1 MKPWLKHLPEGK
13 IFTLPNILSLL
24 RVPLLVL
31 AVITLSTK
39 NNTATLLIMAMIV
52 LTDALD
58 GFIARLT
65 QQVSDL
71 GRIFDHVID
80 KVVIIT
86 LTGTMIGTHGLPF
99 WTLPLLL
106 LREGI
111 TLVVAFQIYRT
122 HQIMGQSSKL
132 GRLTGWFM
140 AFTFL
145 SYLFDWE
152 YRFFVL
158 LATLGIAIIASL
170 NYLKIYM
177 PYIPGLKSV
186 TTYLSNNRILKKN

>member
-1 MKPWLKHLPEGK
+1 LKHLPKGK
-13 IFTLPNILSLL
+13 ILTLPNSLSLL

-31 AVITLSTK
+31 VVFTLSAK
-39 NNTATLLIMAMIV
+39 NNNATLLITALIV

-65 QQVSDL
+65 NQVSDL

-80 KVVIIT
+80 KLVIIT
-86 LTGTMIGTHGLPF
+86 LTGTMIATHGLPF

-106 LREGI
+106 LREGV
-111 TLVVAFQIYRT
+111 TLIVAFQIYRT

-132 GRLTGWFM
+132 GRVTGWCM
-140 AFTFL
+140 GLTFL
-145 SYLFDWE
+145 SYLYGWE
-152 YRFFVL
+152 HRFLVL
-158 LATLGIAIIASL
+158 LATLGVATIASL

-177 PYIPGLKSV
+177 PYIPGFKLL
-186 TTYLSNNRILKKN
+186 TTFFSNTRILKKN

>member
-1 MKPWLKHLPEGK
+1 MKSWLKHLPKGR
-13 IFTLPNILSLL
+13 IFTLPNALSLL
-24 RVPLLVL
+24 RLPLLIIVVFTLL
-31 AVITLSTK
+31 AK
-39 NNTATLLIMAMIV
+39 NNNTTLLIMALIV

-65 QQVSDL
+65 NQVSDL

-106 LREGI
+106 IREGV
-111 TLVVAFQIYRT
+111 TLIVAFQIYKT

-132 GRLTGWFM
+132 GRVTGWCM
-140 AFTFL
+140 GLTFL
-145 SYLFDWE
+145 SYLYGWE
-152 YRFFVL
+152 HRFYVL
-158 LATLGIAIIASL
+158 LVTLGVAIIASL

-177 PYIPGLKSV
+177 RYLPGMRLI
-186 TTYLSNNRILKKN
+186 TTFLTNSRILKKN